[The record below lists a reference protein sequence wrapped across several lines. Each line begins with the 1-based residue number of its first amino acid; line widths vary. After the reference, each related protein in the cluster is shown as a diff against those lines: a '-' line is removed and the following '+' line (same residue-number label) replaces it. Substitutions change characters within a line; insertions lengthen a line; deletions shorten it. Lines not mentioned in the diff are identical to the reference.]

1 MFKEKIII
9 EMKEVF
15 KEIPFGIEHI
25 LSLFTSRRGDY
36 EKVKQ
41 DIWEENWKA
50 MRLYS
55 VVALVAFGLI
65 TLVSVFSLSIGEIKW
80 VYLAYAIL
88 SLAYFCISRSQLRSF
103 LGKEL
108 VVYSFFAALL
118 LFGIIT
124 GTLITPEEITV
135 NYIVFMVA
143 APLLFTARAA
153 VMNGLILSSML
164 LYIGIAF
171 FTQHNPILSKNL
183 VDVILYGVLS
193 ILLTAAMMRSKL
205 QRILYHKEMETL
217 EVSKHESQER
227 ILNYERFF
235 TDMVRYAASEES
247 PDKVLNQLVEYIGQC
262 VNAERAYIFE
272 QNDHGTFDNTYEWCK
287 AGVSKEKDNL
297 QDVPYEGIIETW
309 FAQYQESNNIII
321 HDIEAYKKTSEAI
334 YELLKPQGVNTLV
347 TGPIKINGK
356 MVGFYGVDNPPEE
369 KLHEISGLI
378 DMIEFMISFMI
389 RLRENAD
396 ALEHSA
402 LYDQLTDCK
411 NRKALDWA
419 YTDNLE
425 KYFPLAVVMCDLNGL
440 KEINDQ
446 KGHDAG
452 DKFIVQ
458 TAQTLKAVFGKRHVY
473 RLGGDEFIAVL
484 PNITHLAFQK
494 LLESA
499 KSKLGTTAS
508 LGTAINGTMDTD
520 FESLLKA
527 ADAEMYENKKQYYIV
542 TGKDRRKHSS

>member
-1 MFKEKIII
+1 MNQI
-9 EMKEVF
+9 V
-15 KEIPFGIEHI
+15 
-25 LSLFTSRRGDY
+25 SLFMFSCSDY

-41 DIWEENWKA
+41 DVWEENWKA

-55 VVALVAFGLI
+55 VVALVAFGVI
-65 TLVSVFSLSIGEIKW
+65 TLVSVFSLSIGKYKW
-80 VYLAYAIL
+80 VYLVYTFL
-88 SLAYFCISRSQLRSF
+88 SLVCFCISRCQLRSF

-124 GTLITPEEITV
+124 GTLIIPEELTV
-135 NYIVFMVA
+135 NYIVFMMV
-143 APLLFTARAA
+143 APLLFTARTA

-164 LYIGIAF
+164 LYIGLAF
-171 FTQHNPILSKNL
+171 FAQHNPILSKNL

-193 ILLTAAMMRSKL
+193 MLLTATMMRSKL
-205 QRILYHKEMETL
+205 QRILYHKEKEML
-217 EVSKHESQER
+217 EVSKRESQER
-227 ILNYERFF
+227 ILNYERFL
-235 TDMVRYAASEES
+235 TDMVRYAASEET
-247 PDKVLNQLVEYIGQC
+247 PDKVLNQLVEYIGQRMT
-262 VNAERAYIFE
+262 ADRAYIFE
-272 QNDHGTFDNTYEWCK
+272 QNDRGTFDNTYEWCK

-297 QDVPYEGIIETW
+297 QDVPYEGIIEAW
-309 FAQYQESNNIII
+309 FAQFQESNNVII
-321 HDIEAYKKTSEAI
+321 HDIEECKKTSEAI
-334 YELLKPQGVNTLV
+334 YERLKHQGVNTLV
-347 TGPIKINGK
+347 TRPIKINGK

-369 KLHEISGLI
+369 KLHEISNLI

-389 RLRENAD
+389 RLRDNAD

-419 YTDNLE
+419 YTEKLE
-425 KYFPLAVVMCDLNGL
+425 KYFPLAIVMCDINGL

-458 TAQTLKAVFGKRHVY
+458 TAQTLKSVFGKRHVY
-473 RLGGDEFIAVL
+473 RFGGDEFIAVL
-484 PNITHLAFQK
+484 PNITHPAFQK
-494 LLESA
+494 LLETA
-499 KSKLGTTAS
+499 KSQLGDTAS
-508 LGTAINGTMDTD
+508 LGTTISGTKDTD

-542 TGKDRRKHSS
+542 TGKDRRKHSLQKKVPVPGKKHNDMVE

>member
-1 MFKEKIII
+1 MNQI
-9 EMKEVF
+9 V
-15 KEIPFGIEHI
+15 
-25 LSLFTSRRGDY
+25 SLFMFSCSDY

-41 DIWEENWKA
+41 DVWEENWKA

-55 VVALVAFGLI
+55 VVALVAFGVI
-65 TLVSVFSLSIGEIKW
+65 TLVSVFSLSIGKFKW
-80 VYLAYAIL
+80 VYLVYTFL
-88 SLAYFCISRSQLRSF
+88 SLVCFCISRCQLRSF

-124 GTLITPEEITV
+124 GTLITPEELTV
-135 NYIVFMVA
+135 NYIVFMMV
-143 APLLFTARAA
+143 APLLFTARTA

-164 LYIGIAF
+164 LYIGLAF
-171 FTQHNPILSKNL
+171 FAQHNPILSKNL

-193 ILLTAAMMRSKL
+193 MLLTATMMRSKL
-205 QRILYHKEMETL
+205 QRILYHKEKEML
-217 EVSKHESQER
+217 EVSKRESQER
-227 ILNYERFF
+227 ILNYERFL
-235 TDMVRYAASEES
+235 TDMVRYAASEET
-247 PDKVLNQLVEYIGQC
+247 PDKVLNQLVEYIGQRMTA
-262 VNAERAYIFE
+262 NRAYIFE
-272 QNDHGTFDNTYEWCK
+272 QNDRGTFDNTYEWCK

-297 QDVPYEGIIETW
+297 QDVPYEGIIEAW
-309 FAQYQESNNIII
+309 FAQFQESNNVII
-321 HDIEAYKKTSEAI
+321 HDIEECKKTSEAI
-334 YELLKPQGVNTLV
+334 YEQLKPQGVNTLV
-347 TGPIKINGK
+347 TRPIKINGK

-369 KLHEISGLI
+369 KLHEISNLI

-389 RLRENAD
+389 RLRDNAD

-419 YTDNLE
+419 YTEKLE
-425 KYFPLAVVMCDLNGL
+425 KYFPLAVVMCDINGL

-458 TAQTLKAVFGKRHVY
+458 AAQTLKSVFGKRHVY
-473 RLGGDEFIAVL
+473 RFGGDEFIAVL
-484 PNITHLAFQK
+484 PNITHPAFQK
-494 LLESA
+494 LLETA
-499 KSKLGTTAS
+499 KSQLGDTAS
-508 LGTAINGTMDTD
+508 LGTTISGTKDTD

-542 TGKDRRKHSS
+542 TGKDRRKHSLQKKVPVPGKKHNDMVE